1 MGKKL
6 VSWLL
11 LCCMLAGTFV
21 PSMPVF
27 AQEAGEQAVVSD
39 VTVDA
44 ASEEIA
50 EGNDAAQEFEEEVQI
65 LEEEETAAP
74 EEDTED
80 PDAVS
85 EDTEETIDDQEAFA
99 EDAEE
104 TVDDQEITEEEIT
117 EEVTEAGELEEEKL
131 GDGHFYDN
139 YKGDIGY
146 LGDGCV
152 TFETKPADI
161 DDVGDAYLYASPT
174 KDKKNSVY
182 LGFKTL
188 QDPTYYNETY
198 YGDQFEKEYLKA
210 NKLDLHQAEH
220 A

>member
-1 MGKKL
+1 MDKKL
-6 VSWLL
+6 ISWVLL
-11 LCCMLAGTFV
+11 GCMLLGVITPAA
-21 PSMPVF
+21 PAY
-27 AQEAGEQAVVSD
+27 AQEPAEQAIVSD
-39 VTVDA
+39 ALESDDSVPEDVMEGEAPLTFETDIPFEDEEETEIP
-44 ASEEIA
+44 SEEDIEA
-50 EGNDAAQEFEEEVQI
+50 PDIV
-65 LEEEETAAP
+65 LEDIEEETAMEP
-74 EEDTED
+74 EE
-80 PDAVS
+80 
-85 EDTEETIDDQEAFA
+85 
-99 EDAEE
+99 
-104 TVDDQEITEEEIT
+104 
-117 EEVTEAGELEEEKL
+117 TEAGIEEDVPEAVETEEEKL
-131 GDGHFYDN
+131 GDGHFYDD

-174 KDKKNSVY
+174 EDKKNSVY